1 MESSVGGLC
10 MSEAGELIVSPDL
23 EGFFREQVT
32 DARNEL
38 GIELEEVVEF
48 YLVNLLCDY
57 SNASAQQTVADEPLA
72 LIYKRALEAD
82 SIERISILKD
92 LGDGALYTA
101 GFFVESIKS
110 SVVDVDY
117 YISMGGHAYS
127 SLGDLVS
134 GYARGNTFSQIYRE
148 MAQAFPSLVTV
159 LNVVS
164 EGSRESRSEDAD
176 LLKLYERWLETKDPR
191 LYQQLLEK
199 GLLTSFETSGEY
211 EQ

>member
-1 MESSVGGLC
+1 
-10 MSEAGELIVSPDL
+10 MSEAGGLIMSSDL

-38 GIELEEVVEF
+38 GIELQEMVEY

-57 SNASAQQTVADEPLA
+57 SNPGDGQALGDEPLA

-82 SIERISILKD
+82 AVDRISILKD

-101 GFFVESIKS
+101 GFFVESIQK

-117 YISMGGHAYS
+117 YITMGGHAYS
-127 SLGDLVS
+127 SLGNLVS
-134 GYARGNTFSQIYRE
+134 GYARGSTFSEIYKE
-148 MAQAFPSLVTV
+148 LADSFPALVNV
-159 LNVVS
+159 LNFVS
-164 EGSRESRSEDAD
+164 GVSRESKSEDAE
-176 LLKLYERWLETKDPR
+176 LLKLYEKWVTTRDPR
-191 LYQQLLEK
+191 LYQQLIEK
-199 GLLTSFETSGEY
+199 GLLTAFDPTGEY

>member
-1 MESSVGGLC
+1 MRGKLC
-10 MSEAGELIVSPDL
+10 MSDAGALIVSTDL

-38 GIELEEVVEF
+38 GIQMEEVVEF

-57 SNASAQQTVADEPLA
+57 SNPTEQQGLGDEPLA
-72 LIYKRALEAD
+72 LTYKRALEAD
-82 SIERISILKD
+82 AVERISILKE

-101 GFFVESIKS
+101 GFFVESIES

-117 YISMGGHAYS
+117 YITMGGHAYS
-127 SLGDLVS
+127 SLGNLVS
-134 GYARGNTFSQIYRE
+134 GYARGNTFSEIYRE
-148 MAQAFPSLVTV
+148 LAQAFPALVNI

-164 EGSRESRSEDAD
+164 EGSRESKSEDAD
-176 LLKLYERWLETKDPR
+176 LLRLYERWVVTKDPR

-199 GLLTSFETSGEY
+199 GLLTAFDTTGEY

>member
-1 MESSVGGLC
+1 
-10 MSEAGELIVSPDL
+10 MSGADSLIVSSDL

-38 GIELEEVVEF
+38 GIELQEMVEY
-48 YLVNLLCDY
+48 YLVNLLCDF
-57 SNASAQQTVADEPLA
+57 SSPGDHQSLGDEPLA

-82 SIERISILKD
+82 AVDRISILKE

-101 GFFVESIKS
+101 GFFVESIQK

-117 YISMGGHAYS
+117 YITMGGHAYS
-127 SLGDLVS
+127 SLGNLVS
-134 GYARGNTFSQIYRE
+134 GYARGNTFSEIYRE
-148 MAQAFPSLVTV
+148 LADSFPALVNV
-159 LNVVS
+159 LNFVS
-164 EGSRESRSEDAD
+164 GMSRESKSEDAE
-176 LLKLYERWLETKDPR
+176 LLKLYEKWVTTKDPR

-199 GLLTSFETSGEY
+199 GLLTAFETTGEY

>member
-1 MESSVGGLC
+1 
-10 MSEAGELIVSPDL
+10 MSEAGDLIVSTDL

-57 SNASAQQTVADEPLA
+57 SNASAQQTVGDEPLA
-72 LIYKRALEAD
+72 LIYKRAREAD

-101 GFFVESIKS
+101 GFFVESIQS

-117 YISMGGHAYS
+117 YITMGGHAYS
-127 SLGDLVS
+127 SLGNLVS

-148 MAQAFPSLVTV
+148 MAHAFPSLVTV

-164 EGSRESRSEDAD
+164 EGSRETRSEDAE

-199 GLLTSFETSGEY
+199 GLLTTFEPSSEY

>member
-1 MESSVGGLC
+1 
-10 MSEAGELIVSPDL
+10 MSEAGGLIVSSDL

-38 GIELEEVVEF
+38 GIELQEMVEY

-57 SNASAQQTVADEPLA
+57 SNPGDHQSLGDEPLA

-82 SIERISILKD
+82 AVDRISILKD

-101 GFFVESIKS
+101 GFFVESIQK

-117 YISMGGHAYS
+117 YITMGGHAYS
-127 SLGDLVS
+127 SLGNLVS
-134 GYARGNTFSQIYRE
+134 GYARGNTFSEIYKE
-148 MAQAFPSLVTV
+148 LADAFPSLVHV
-159 LNVVS
+159 LNFVS
-164 EGSRESRSEDAD
+164 GVSRESKNEDTE
-176 LLKLYERWLETKDPR
+176 LLKLYEKWVTTRDPR

-199 GLLTSFETSGEY
+199 GLLTAFDTTGEY

>member
-1 MESSVGGLC
+1 
-10 MSEAGELIVSPDL
+10 MSEAGGLIVSSDL

-38 GIELEEVVEF
+38 GIELQEMVEY

-57 SNASAQQTVADEPLA
+57 SSPGDNQSLGDEPLA

-82 SIERISILKD
+82 AVDRISILKD

-101 GFFVESIKS
+101 GFFVESIQK

-117 YISMGGHAYS
+117 YITMGGHAYS
-127 SLGDLVS
+127 SLGNLVS
-134 GYARGNTFSQIYRE
+134 GYARGNTFSEIYKE
-148 MAQAFPSLVTV
+148 LADSFPALVNV
-159 LNVVS
+159 LNFVS
-164 EGSRESRSEDAD
+164 GVSRESKSEDAE
-176 LLKLYERWLETKDPR
+176 LLKLYEKWVTTRDPR

-199 GLLTSFETSGEY
+199 GLLTAFDTTGEY